1 VKTTIESRPRARRA
15 TVLLAAV
22 AALAGA
28 GIAAQPASAAP
39 RMEVAIQDDAV
50 FLHPQFPYSI
60 TKGYQQAKALGTK
73 WVRFNILWADYKA
86 SCKKNG
92 NSRCFQPWDDAVD
105 TARRNGVS
113 VQMTI
118 AGTPQYEP
126 DGDKWLSYNRPK
138 AARYKIFVT
147 LVAKHFKG
155 RVFRYSLWDEPN
167 LPRWITPRSQAPKI
181 YRALVLAGYSAI
193 KRVDRR
199 AAVLIGEFTSAND
212 PLAFMEQMGRGIK
225 ADGLAYHPFEFFV
238 EPGKRIIRT
247 RPRRVSGFIGINS
260 TPWIQS
266 TLRTLARQKRIST
279 PRGGALPLH
288 YTEFGYQ
295 TEGRYRISQ
304 AKRKVWALKAM
315 RLVARFKVK
324 QMLWY
329 QLVHNPNSFGDVW
342 DSGLVSMAGVP
353 DATYTNLQRNRRSY
367 AGF

>member
-1 VKTTIESRPRARRA
+1 MTTIIATRPRARRA
-15 TVLLAAV
+15 TALLAAV

-28 GIAAQPASAAP
+28 GIAAQPASA
-39 RMEVAIQDDAV
+39 RMEVAIQDDSV
-50 FLHPQFPYSI
+50 FLNGGFPSYGF
-60 TKGYQQAKALGTK
+60 TKGYQQAKALGVK
-73 WVRFNILWADYKA
+73 WVRLNILWADYKGA
-86 SCKKNG
+86 CRAYG
-92 NSRCFQPWDDAVD
+92 NAHCFLPWDVAVNN
-105 TARRNGVS
+105 ARANGVN

-126 DGDKWLSYNRPK
+126 HGDRWLSFNRPSPS
-138 AARYKIFVT
+138 RYRTFVT

-155 RVFRYSLWDEPN
+155 KVFRYSLWDEPN
-167 LPRWITPRSQAPKI
+167 LPRWITPQSQAPRI
-181 YRALVLAGYSAI
+181 YRALVLAAYPAI

-199 AAVLIGEFTSAND
+199 ATVLIGEFTSANN
-212 PLAFMEQMGRGIK
+212 PLAFLQRMGKGIK

-238 EPGKRIIRT
+238 EPGRQIIRS

-266 TLRTLARQKRIST
+266 TLRTLARQRRIRT
-279 PRGGALPLH
+279 PGGGTLPLH

-295 TEGRYRISQ
+295 TAGRYRMSQ

-315 RLVARFKVK
+315 RLVARFKVRE
-324 QMLWY
+324 MLWY
-329 QLVHNPNSFGDVW
+329 QLVHNSNSFGDVW
-342 DSGLVSMAGVP
+342 DSGLVGMNGVP

>member
-1 VKTTIESRPRARRA
+1 VRFARSDLRRSFA
-15 TVLLAAV
+15 AAV
-22 AALAGA
+22 AVVACAAGV
-28 GIAAQPASAAP
+28 AAQPASAA

-50 FLHPQFPYSI
+50 FMNSSFPYSI
-60 TKGYQQAKALGTK
+60 TAGYSQAKALGVK
-73 WVRFNILWADYKA
+73 WLRLNLLWGDYKA
-86 SCKKNG
+86 SCSQNG
-92 NSRCFQPWDDAVD
+92 NSRCFAPWDGAVNR
-105 TARRNGVS
+105 ARANGVK
-113 VQMTI
+113 VQITI

-126 DGDKWLSYNRPK
+126 DGDKALSYNRPK
-138 AARYKIFVT
+138 PARYKAFVT

-167 LPRWITPRSQAPKI
+167 LPRWITPHNQAPRI
-181 YRALVLAGYSAI
+181 YRSLVLAAYPAI

-199 AAVLIGEFTSAND
+199 VAVLIGEFTSANN
-212 PLAFMEQMGRGIK
+212 PLAFMQQMGRGIK

-266 TLRTLARQKRIST
+266 TLRTLARQRRIST
-279 PRGGALPLH
+279 PRGGALPLY

-295 TEGRYRISQ
+295 TAGRYKMSQ

-315 RLVARFKVK
+315 QLVARFRVSE
-324 QMLWY
+324 MLWY
-329 QLVHNPNSFGDVW
+329 QLVHEPNSFGDVW
-342 DSGLVSMAGVP
+342 DSGLVSKTGVR
-353 DATYTNLQRNRRSY
+353 DATYLNLQRHRRSY

>member
-1 VKTTIESRPRARRA
+1 VKTIIATRPRARHA
-15 TVLLAAV
+15 TALLASV

-28 GIAAQPASAAP
+28 GLAAQPASA

-60 TKGYQQAKALGTK
+60 TKGYTQAKALGVK
-73 WVRFNILWADYKA
+73 WIRFNILWADYKA
-86 SCKKNG
+86 SCKQNG
-92 NSRCFQPWDDAVD
+92 NSRCFLPWDNAVD
-105 TARRNGVS
+105 NARQNGVN

-126 DGDKWLSYNRPK
+126 KGDKWLSYNRPK
-138 AARYKIFVT
+138 ASRYRIFVT

-155 RVFRYSLWDEPN
+155 KISRYSLWDEPN
-167 LPRWITPRSQAPKI
+167 LPRWITPQNKAPSI
-181 YRALVLAGYSAI
+181 YRSLVLAGYSAI

-212 PLAFMEQMGRGIK
+212 PIAFMQRMGSGIR

-238 EPGKRIIRT
+238 EPGKRIIRS
-247 RPRRVSGFIGINS
+247 RPRRLGGFIGINS

-266 TLRTLARQKRIST
+266 TLRTLARQRRIRT
-279 PRGGALPLH
+279 PHGGALPLH

-295 TEGRYRISQ
+295 TLGRYRMSQ

-315 RLVARFKVK
+315 RLVARFHVK
-324 QMLWY
+324 EMLWY
-329 QLVHNPNSFGDVW
+329 QLVHNSNSFGDVW
-342 DSGLVSMAGVP
+342 DSGLVSMKGVP
-353 DATYTNLQRNRRSY
+353 DATYVNLQRNRRSY